1 MKEEEEKFGVKGLL
15 KKIKI
20 QEYIIFM
27 FIFIQNVYDLMV
39 LLEFGRAVME
49 KEEEYFKYYIM
60 KEVKGFEI

>member
-1 MKEEEEKFGVKGLL
+1 
-15 KKIKI
+15 
-20 QEYIIFM
+20 M
-27 FIFIQNVYDLMV
+27 FIFIQNVYDLMI